1 MEKNGGSWWKW
12 LLGLIVGLLVIMV
25 VIAFVQAR
33 AKGSERGV
41 RISEEDK
48 QKYIQVC
55 ILLEK
60 AVQEHTSVL
69 EEFKKKYGLSENMAE
84 LADSVYR
91 EKHPEVVKA
100 WEEIQEKW
108 NAKEQEIY
116 KKVGITDEEF
126 LRIASAL
133 TDPANADIQKEIEQA
148 ISQAKGE

>member
-1 MEKNGGSWWKW
+1 MERNAGSWWKW

-100 WEEIQEKW
+100 WEEIQEEW

-116 KKVGITDEEF
+116 RKVGLTGEEF